1 MTPVAVKAT
10 LLLVDD
16 SPANLHSLIAG
27 LRDQYQILLATDG
40 EQALQVAKNSLP
52 DLILLDVMMPG
63 TDGYQVCRQLKQD
76 PLTAEIPVI
85 FVTGKTDE
93 RDEMV
98 GFELGAVDYITKPF
112 SLPLVLRRV
121 QTHLELKYHRDQLRR
136 QSREDGLTGLAN
148 RRCFDEF
155 LQRSWQ
161 QALARRQSLALILSD
176 VDYFKKYNDGYGHPA
191 GDACLAAVAAAM
203 AAVPLPAQALLAR
216 YGGEE
221 FVLLAPLNLPAAAAL
236 AEALR
241 VAVAALAIDH
251 QYSPVSPQVTLSL
264 GVAVCEVTSH
274 GSAAL
279 LLQYADTALYQ
290 AKQQGRN
297 CVCVYP
303 G

>member
-1 MTPVAVKAT
+1 MTPVAINAT

-27 LRDQYQILLATDG
+27 LRHQYQILLATDG
-40 EQALQVAKNSLP
+40 EQALQVARQSLP

-63 TDGYQVCRQLKQD
+63 TDGYQVCQQLKQD
-76 PLTAEIPVI
+76 PLTSEIPVI

-161 QALARRQSLALILSD
+161 QAMARGQALALILAD

-203 AAVPLPAQALLAR
+203 SAVPLPPQALLAR

-221 FVLLAPLNLPAAAAL
+221 FVLLAPLSLPVAAAL

-241 VAVAALAIDH
+241 VAVAGLAIEH
-251 QYSPVSPQVTLSL
+251 QFSPVSPQVTLSV
-264 GVAVCEVTSH
+264 GVAVCDAVSQ
-274 GSAAL
+274 GSTAL
-279 LLQYADTALYQ
+279 LLQQADAALYQ

-297 CVCVYP
+297 CVCVHT